1 MYARFFPVLLLF
13 ASTCLWS
20 QEAASL
26 RPVPQTLEQAEAQR
40 LHAENLRKE
49 ADKRYADEQAAC
61 YSKILVNACLSDAKE
76 RHTATMIEARQ
87 LELPAREF
95 QREATRTD
103 VEAGKA
109 RREAERPAR
118 ESEQQEQAE
127 RYRAEEAAKA
137 ADRADNQR
145 DKERK
150 VTENRNKLA
159 EEHARRLAK
168 EEQRARKNAE
178 KMAKKARERAKA
190 EEKAAARAKGE

>member
-1 MYARFFPVLLLF
+1 MHARFFAALLLF
-13 ASTCLWS
+13 ASSCLWS
-20 QEAASL
+20 QEAASP
-26 RPVPQTLEQAEAQR
+26 RPVTQTLEHADTQR
-40 LHAENLRKE
+40 QHAERLRKD

-61 YSKILVNACLSDAKE
+61 YSKFLVNSCLSDAKK
-76 RHTATMIEARQ
+76 RHTATMVEARQ
-87 LELPAREF
+87 LELSAREF
-95 QREATRTD
+95 QREATRSD
-103 VEAGKA
+103 VEAEKS

-137 ADRADNQR
+137 TGRAEMQR

-159 EEHARRLAK
+159 EEHARRQAR

-178 KMAKKARERAKA
+178 KMAKKAKERAKA
-190 EEKAAARAKGE
+190 AEKAAARATRE